1 MSSVD
6 LIVKRPGGGVKKL
19 LFRLLYYIGDVG
31 EVLST
36 LVRGPTKVRGRYQ
49 GGYLREV
56 HPPHSSATGARG
68 SVRDE

>member
-6 LIVKRPGGGVKKL
+6 LIVKRAGGGVKKL

-36 LVRGPTKVRGRYQ
+36 LVRGPTKVRGRY
-49 GGYLREV
+49 R
-56 HPPHSSATGARG
+56 GAGTFGR
-68 SVRDE
+68 RTRRTRR

>member
-6 LIVKRPGGGVKKL
+6 LIVKRAGGGVKKL

-36 LVRGPTKVRGRYQ
+36 LVRGPTKVRGRYRRA
-49 GGYLREV
+49 GTCERR
-56 HPPHSSATGARG
+56 TRRTRRG
-68 SVRDE
+68 LG

>member
-6 LIVKRPGGGVKKL
+6 LIVKRAGGGVKKL